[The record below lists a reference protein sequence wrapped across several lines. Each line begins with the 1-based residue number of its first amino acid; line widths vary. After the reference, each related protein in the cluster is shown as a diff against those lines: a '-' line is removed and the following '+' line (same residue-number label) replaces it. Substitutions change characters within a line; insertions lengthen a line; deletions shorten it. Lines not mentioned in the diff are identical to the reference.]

1 MLKVINAG
9 IAGGRVKVT
18 LELSKIMTEKEFQL
32 HVEQMA
38 KIGGWQFY
46 HTWNSIH
53 SAPGFP
59 DNVMAKPPRLVFME
73 LKTELGKVT
82 AAQQRWLDILAS
94 IPGVE
99 VYLFRPSEWEEIK
112 KVLLG

>member
-1 MLKVINAG
+1 M
-9 IAGGRVKVT
+9 T
-18 LELSKIMTEKEFQL
+18 LELSKIMTEKELQAQVQQL
-32 HVEQMA
+32 A
-38 KIGGWQFY
+38 KLGGWQFY

-59 DNVMAKPPRLVFME
+59 DNVMAKTSRLIFAE

-82 AAQQRWLDILAS
+82 AAQQKWLDILAT

-99 VYLFRPSEWEEIK
+99 CYLWRPSEFEEIK

>member
-1 MLKVINAG
+1 M
-9 IAGGRVKVT
+9 T

-32 HVEQMA
+32 HVRQLA
-38 KIGGWQFY
+38 KLGGWQFY

-59 DNVMAKPPRLVFME
+59 DNVMARTPRLIFAE

-82 AAQQRWLDILAS
+82 VAQQKWLDILATV
-94 IPGVE
+94 PGVE
-99 VYLFRPSEWEEIK
+99 VYLWRPSEFEEIK

>member
-1 MLKVINAG
+1 MV
-9 IAGGRVKVT
+9 
-18 LELSKIMTEKEFQL
+18 LELSKIMTEKELQAQVQQL
-32 HVEQMA
+32 A
-38 KIGGWQFY
+38 KLGGWQFY

-59 DNVMAKPPRLVFME
+59 DNVMAKTPRLVFME

-82 AAQQRWLDILAS
+82 AAQQKWLEILATV
-94 IPGVE
+94 PGVE
-99 VYLFRPSEWEEIK
+99 VYLFRPSEFEEIK